1 MDGQD
6 RGADLRELHT
16 QDRPA
21 DQLPPGD
28 QGEQERV
35 EQSRARRCC
44 RLLAFP
50 FLRRRVS
57 SMTVIGNSD
66 LDVFP
71 LGLGGN
77 TFGWTS
83 DKETS
88 FAVLD
93 AYVAGGGNFIDTAD
107 SYSAWVPGNAGGE
120 SETIIGEW
128 TAARRNRDSV
138 IIATKVSRHP
148 QFRGLAPRQHRGRGG
163 RLACPAADGLHR
175 PLLRALRRA
184 GRAGRGS
191 SGGVPLAARG
201 GQDPARRA
209 LEHHRAP
216 APRVVRR
223 RPSRGVGAAGGAPAA
238 LQPGGASRLR
248 DHVRAGRRGV
258 RARRAA
264 VLRARERLPRREVP
278 ERRRSRGRG
287 QAAGRH
293 QVPDQ
298 PDRSGGAR
306 GARLGRPRTRGVAPA
321 TVALAWLRSRPKV
334 VAPLASAR
342 TVDQLPA
349 LLASATLDL
358 TSDEIEALDKA
369 SAA

>member
-1 MDGQD
+1 
-6 RGADLRELHT
+6 
-16 QDRPA
+16 
-21 DQLPPGD
+21 
-28 QGEQERV
+28 
-35 EQSRARRCC
+35 
-44 RLLAFP
+44 
-50 FLRRRVS
+50 
-57 SMTVIGNSD
+57 MTVIGSSD

-88 FAVLD
+88 FGVLD

-120 SETIIGEW
+120 SETIIGDW

-148 QFRGLAPRQHRGRGG
+148 QFRGLAPGNI
-163 RLACPAADGLHR
+163 AAAADASLSRLRTDYIDLYYVHYDEPDVPVVEAAAAFHLLQEAGKIRYVGL
-175 PLLRALRRA
+175 
-184 GRAGRGS
+184 S
-191 SGGVPLAARG
+191 NIT
-201 GQDPARRA
+201 
-209 LEHHRAP
+209 
-216 APRVVRR
+216 APRLREWFTVAQAEGWA
-223 RPSRGVGAAGGAPAA
+223 RPVALQPHYNLVERDAYESTFAPIVAEFGLGVLPYYALASGFLAGKYRSAADHVGAARQPGATRYLASPTGPAVLAA
-238 LQPGGASRLR
+238 LDSVVADRGG
-248 DHVRAGRRGV
+248 D
-258 RARRAA
+258 
-264 VLRARERLPRREVP
+264 
-278 ERRRSRGRG
+278 
-287 QAAGRH
+287 
-293 QVPDQ
+293 
-298 PDRSGGAR
+298 
-306 GARLGRPRTRGVAPA
+306 VAPA
-321 TVALAWLRSRPKV
+321 TVALAWLRSRPNV